1 MGVEPETSSSL
12 SCQGARIAMQAAL
25 GELERAI
32 FAMGYDAG
40 FTAGWEAAVQ
50 RLTSLSSEKPEPRL
64 AVPVVFNAPAKD
76 VVFRVIQQFPGLRG
90 TEIVKATAKA
100 GTPLDERNVRTALH
114 RLKVANRIKNANNR
128 WFAVA
133 EKEQYSK

>member
-1 MGVEPETSSSL
+1 MSVRPATTTSM
-12 SCQGARIAMQAAL
+12 SCEGARIALQTAL
-25 GELERAI
+25 SELERTI

-40 FTAGWEAAVQ
+40 FAAGWDAALQ

-64 AVPVVFNAPAKD
+64 PIAAVFNASAKD
-76 VVFRVIQQFPGLRG
+76 VVFRVIQQSPGLRG

-114 RLKVANRIKNANNR
+114 RLKGANRIKNVDNR
-128 WFAVA
+128 WFAA
-133 EKEQYSK
+133 ADGGQANS